1 MVAKDKKCD
10 NPCRHKLNPVQL
22 NLSKASL
29 EHHKAMILYIQCSG
43 PTADIQTQADGTSAD
58 TIPSLFS

>member
-1 MVAKDKKCD
+1 MEMLWLQKMKNVTIHVDT
-10 NPCRHKLNPVQL
+10 RST
-22 NLSKASL
+22 LSKASL
-29 EHHKAMILYIQCSG
+29 EHHKAMILYIQCSR